1 MMKTIGIIGASG
13 KIGFLVCKWLEGS
26 VRIRGGCRS
35 FKDKFNELKDFEW
48 VKTDIYDSKSL
59 EEFSTGCDAI
69 LNCTGPAAVIKESI
83 ALTAQNLNI
92 PYIDTSDIILVDKD
106 ARKKLTGENI
116 CVGGAGYVPGLG
128 GLLLKWAS
136 NRLYDNI
143 SKAVCFQGGIQ
154 SFSAIAFTDIILGA
168 VSGVGYS
175 DSYYR
180 GGRILKENNT
190 KGTMTVFPGTDEAVF
205 TKSYLSEEMIK
216 AAEAL
221 GVKEVHWSNMVN
233 DEKMMK
239 LIMDSFQIIM
249 TEERSSEIEKK
260 SKLSSSY
267 MAYMNRDLKKWSS
280 LIIELRGKKD
290 NKRKEYLLEFNVE
303 DEETACSLVAAM
315 ICRRVLKRDFDKNV
329 YWAFEIMDANDIDE
343 LLKLGKDYF
352 RITEKEVKVRNA

>member
-221 GVKEVHWSNMVN
+221 GV
-233 DEKMMK
+233 
-239 LIMDSFQIIM
+239 
-249 TEERSSEIEKK
+249 EERSSAIEKI

-267 MAYMNRDLKKWSS
+267 MANMNRDLKKWSS